1 MNFVTYQNH
10 RFKELMGF
18 GGVSA
23 RLFTGMHASIEML
36 SDQLA
41 EIQETNSTQ
50 LAIHQLVLH
59 RDELQQ
65 LLEELIYQG
74 QKMVE
79 AFSKNDDS
87 TPSVQKALLIRS
99 FQLCLAGSGI
109 GTGMIRGLENKRAFD
124 SLISHLEV
132 LYKQLSSDPD
142 VLKAIAAEKAAEQD
156 RLSLEVQQQAEER
169 QRRLE
174 ERQRRLEEEQRR
186 LEEVRRNAP
195 VPVRI
200 SRIAT
205 ATGYL
210 YEVAVSINGQKAG
223 AVFGDQSLILQLQP
237 GAYVI
242 KVAGGGLSNSLTLTV
257 ERNQPLEFEMYF
269 SNWGILGGGLVLR
282 PKQAK

>member
-1 MNFVTYQNH
+1 MVNIMNFVTYQNH

-18 GGVSA
+18 GGVSV

-124 SLISHLEV
+124 SLISQLEV

-169 QRRLE
+169 R
-174 ERQRRLEEEQRR
+174 RRLEEE
-186 LEEVRRNAP
+186 RRNAP

-205 ATGYL
+205 TTGCM
-210 YEVAVSINGQKAG
+210 YEVTVSINGQKAG
-223 AVFGDQSLILQLQP
+223 AVSGDQSLILQLQP
-237 GAYVI
+237 GAYVM

-282 PKQAK
+282 SKQAK